1 MVHKFCFDLEPI
13 IIFGLIENFEDIMML
28 VIFMMN
34 GIILGYLILVIME
47 SNNIRIWSYIVCLKF
62 YV

>member
-34 GIILGYLILVIME
+34 GTILGYLILDIME
-47 SNNIRIWSYIVCLKF
+47 GNNI
-62 YV
+62 